1 MWKRKKEVL
10 KRMRTFKKISLSLLF
25 TFNCLWLSVST
36 RECSSSKTENS
47 KESNLQDKN
56 GKSLEESS
64 NDSTKL
70 LSFFQRLEI
79 WAENEETI
87 YNRMK
92 EITSENPL
100 LEHMHSLQE

>member
-25 TFNCLWLSVST
+25 TFNCLWLSSST
-36 RECSSSKTENS
+36 RECYSSKTE
-47 KESNLQDKN
+47 ESHLEDKN

-70 LSFFQRLEI
+70 VSFFQRLEI